1 MIKGIGIDSV
11 EKDRVSKIFS
21 KYGKKFSKRILGPNE
36 IKEMGSKSGA
46 AQQVRYLSNNFA
58 CKEALSKALGLGF
71 TNGVSLKEIEVLRD
85 GKGKPYIVLSGNT
98 QKISNKLD
106 IRNLHVTIT
115 DTRDISTAFVIGESL

>member
-58 CKEALSKALGLGF
+58 CKEALSKTRGLGF
-71 TNGVSLKEIEVLRD
+71 TKGVSLKDIEVFRE
-85 GKGKPYIVLSGNT
+85 GRGKPYIVLSGNT

-106 IRNLHVTIT
+106 MRNLHVTIT
-115 DTRDISTAFVIGESL
+115 DTRDTSTAFVIGESL

>member
-11 EKDRVSKIFS
+11 EKDRISKIFS

-85 GKGKPYIVLSGNT
+85 GRGKPYIVLSGNT

-106 IRNLHVTIT
+106 MRNLHVTIT

>member
-85 GKGKPYIVLSGNT
+85 GRGKPYIVLSGNT

-106 IRNLHVTIT
+106 MRNLHVTIT

>member
-21 KYGKKFSKRILGPNE
+21 KYGKKFPKRILGPNE

-58 CKEALSKALGLGF
+58 CKEALSK
-71 TNGVSLKEIEVLRD
+71 TIKTSLK
-85 GKGKPYIVLSGNT
+85 
-98 QKISNKLD
+98 
-106 IRNLHVTIT
+106 HVKKQ
-115 DTRDISTAFVIGESL
+115 F

>member
-1 MIKGIGIDSV
+1 MCIR
-11 EKDRVSKIFS
+11 DRSKT
-21 KYGKKFSKRILGPNE
+21 
-36 IKEMGSKSGA
+36 
-46 AQQVRYLSNNFA
+46 
-58 CKEALSKALGLGF
+58 LGLGF

>member
-46 AQQVRYLSNNFA
+46 GQQVRYLSNNFA

-85 GKGKPYIVLSGNT
+85 GRGKPFIVLSGNT

>member
-11 EKDRVSKIFS
+11 EKDRVFKIFS
-21 KYGKKFSKRILGPNE
+21 KYGKKFPKRILGPNE

-46 AQQVRYLSNNFA
+46 TQQVRYLSNNCA
-58 CKEALSKALGLGF
+58 CKEALSKTLGLGF